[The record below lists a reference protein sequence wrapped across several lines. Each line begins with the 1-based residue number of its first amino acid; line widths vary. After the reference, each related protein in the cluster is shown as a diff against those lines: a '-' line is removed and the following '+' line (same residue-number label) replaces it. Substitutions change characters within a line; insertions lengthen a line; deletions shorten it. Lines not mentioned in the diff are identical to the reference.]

1 MIRRLNFTGRK
12 RIPSERVRI
21 SIFRLPAG
29 REFDAR
35 LRLDG
40 LDLPGSARVFVEAY
54 HKFNYMRFDFGTV
67 HALQPALD
75 RTLSAFYEGAR
86 VLFRIKVVAADE
98 DAGRVLAVADRI
110 QPLSPDDRRDRDP
123 LISVRT
129 VKGMNQQIWRVNWE
143 SGPVLELNV
152 DEPEI
157 KTRMTADPRFK
168 SLVLP
173 EVLRTVLTRILS
185 DEMDADPESEDGRI
199 AVRWLAFAADLHPSE
214 PPASEDRDGESV
226 EVWVNGVVDGFCRRN
241 RVLDQWRRSLYP
253 GGKQLELL

>member
-12 RIPSERVRI
+12 RIPADHVRI
-21 SIFRLPAG
+21 VIYKLPAG

-35 LRLDG
+35 IRLDG
-40 LDLPGSARVFVEAY
+40 FELPGSARIFVEAY
-54 HKFNYMRFDFGTV
+54 HKFIYMRFDFGTV
-67 HALQPALD
+67 HSIQPPME
-75 RTLSAFYEGAR
+75 RSLSAFYEGAR
-86 VLFRIKVVAADE
+86 VLFRVKIVASE
-98 DAGRVLAVADRI
+98 DDPGKILAVADRI

-123 LISVRT
+123 LIAVRT

-157 KTRMTADPRFK
+157 KTRITADPRFR

-173 EVLRTVLTRILS
+173 ELLRTVLTRILS
-185 DEMDADPESEDGRI
+185 DEMDSDQESEDGRV
-199 AVRWLAFAADLHPSE
+199 AARWLEFAADLHPSE
-214 PPASEDRDGESV
+214 PPAPEDRDGESI

-241 RVLDQWRRSLYP
+241 SVLDQWRRSLYP